1 MSMGYGIIVFLG
13 LLIMGMPV
21 AFSIGLSGFAFFIL
35 EELPMTILVQKSIST
50 SQNSTML
57 AIPLFI
63 FAGNLMNASGITKR
77 LMHLASVCTGHMYGN
92 IGQVSCL
99 LSTLMGGVS
108 GSAVADA
115 SMQSRVLGP
124 EMNRL
129 GYAKGWS
136 AAINGLSGL
145 IVATIPPSMGLIIYG
160 TVGEVSIGRL
170 FMAGWFP
177 GILMCILLMIATSWS
192 AKKFDYKPAKETP
205 ATASEILIAV
215 VKSFWALIFPI
226 LLIVLIR
233 FGIMSPT
240 ESGAFACAYALFVGV
255 IVYREMNF
263 KVFTKTLQD
272 SVKDITVITVIL
284 AFSGVFAYGV
294 VYDDI
299 ATNVASALLG
309 ITTNSTLLLM
319 LVILFLL
326 FCGMFM
332 ETTVI
337 ALILTPILLPVV
349 ESAGINDVVFGM
361 IMMTCVTFGVMTPPV
376 GTALYAVSDIMDC
389 EITDVVKYGWP
400 FYLAVATVVAVMVFF
415 PDLVLFLPNLVYGPA
430 G

>member
-1 MSMGYGIIVFLG
+1 MFAAIGIFFV
-13 LLIMGMPV
+13 LLLLGMPV
-21 AFSIGLSGFAFFIL
+21 AFAIGLSGFSFFL
-35 EELPMTILVQKSIST
+35 MENLPMTILVQKSIST
-50 SQNSTML
+50 SQSFTML

-63 FAGNLMNASGITKR
+63 LAGNLMNSCGITSR
-77 LMHLASVCTGHMYGN
+77 LMKFANTCTGHLPGN

-115 SMQSRVLGP
+115 SMQCRILGP

-170 FMAGWFP
+170 FLAGWVP
-177 GILMCILLMIATSWS
+177 GVLMCLFLMIAVNWS
-192 AKKFDYKPAKETP
+192 AKKYGYKPEFSKRAP
-205 ATASEILIAV
+205 LSEV
-215 VKSFWALIFPI
+215 FKALISSIWAILFPV

-255 IVYREMNF
+255 VIHKEL
-263 KVFTKTLQD
+263 KWEQLITTLKS
-272 SVKDITVITVIL
+272 SVKDITVITIIL
-284 AFSGVFAYGV
+284 AFSGVFGFGV

-299 ATNVASALLG
+299 AVSIATVLTSV
-309 ITTNSTLLLM
+309 TTNPTLLLL
-319 LVILFLL
+319 LVIVFLL
-326 FCGMFM
+326 ICGCFM

-349 ESAGINDVVFGM
+349 KAVGVDPVVFGM
-361 IMMTCVTFGVMTPPV
+361 IMMTAVTFGVMTPPV
-376 GTALYAVSDIMDC
+376 GTALYATSDIMEC
-389 EITDVVKYGWP
+389 SIEETVRYGIP
-400 FYLAVATVVAVMVFF
+400 FYIAIIAVILFMILF
-415 PDLVLFLPNLVYGPA
+415 PDAVLFLPNLVYGA
-430 G
+430 

>member
-1 MSMGYGIIVFLG
+1 MMLTAIGIFFVFL
-13 LLIMGMPV
+13 LLGMPV
-21 AFSIGLSGFAFFIL
+21 AFAIGLSGFSFFMMA
-35 EELPMTILVQKSIST
+35 ELPMTILVQKSISA
-50 SQNSTML
+50 SQSFTML

-63 FAGNLMNASGITKR
+63 LAGNLMNSCGITKR
-77 LMHLASVCTGHMYGN
+77 LMRFCNACTGHMRGN

-115 SMQSRVLGP
+115 AMQCRILGP

-170 FMAGWFP
+170 FMAGWVP
-177 GILMCILLMIATSWS
+177 GILMCVLLMLAVSWS
-192 AKKFDYKPAKETP
+192 AKKFGYKPEFEKP
-205 ATASEILIAV
+205 APFSEIW
-215 VKSFWALIFPI
+215 KSFISSIWAIMFPV

-240 ESGAFACAYALFVGV
+240 ESGAFACAYALFVGSV
-255 IVYREMNF
+255 VHKELSKEALM
-263 KVFTKTLQD
+263 KTLRD
-272 SVKDITVITVIL
+272 SVKDITVITIIL
-284 AFSGVFAYGV
+284 AFSGVFGYGV
-294 VYDDI
+294 VYDGI
-299 ATNVASALLG
+299 TITIASALTSITSNPTILLG
-309 ITTNSTLLLM
+309 I
-319 LVILFLL
+319 VILFLL
-326 FCGMFM
+326 ICGCFM

-349 ESAGINDVVFGM
+349 QSVGVDPVVFGM
-361 IMMTCVTFGVMTPPV
+361 IMMTTVTFGVMTPPV
-376 GTALYAVSDIMDC
+376 GTALYTCSDIMGC
-389 EITDVVKYGWP
+389 SIQETVKYGWP
-400 FYLAVATVVAVMVFF
+400 FYLAIVGVILFMVFF
-415 PDLVLFLPNLVYGPA
+415 PDAVLFLPNLVYGV
-430 G
+430 GG

>member
-1 MSMGYGIIVFLG
+1 MYIAILIFFAFL
-13 LLIMGMPV
+13 LLGMPV
-21 AFSIGLSGFAFFIL
+21 AFAIGLSGFSFFMMRD
-35 EELPMTILVQKSIST
+35 LPMTILVQKSIST
-50 SQNSTML
+50 SQSFTML

-63 FAGNLMNASGITKR
+63 LAGNLMNSCGITSR
-77 LMHLASVCTGHMYGN
+77 LMRFANACTGHMPGN

-115 SMQSRVLGP
+115 SMQCRILGP

-170 FMAGWFP
+170 FMAGWVP
-177 GILMCILLMIATSWS
+177 GVLMCVFLMLAVNWS
-192 AKKFDYKPAKETP
+192 AKKYGYKPEFDKP
-205 ATASEILIAV
+205 APFSEI
-215 VKSFWALIFPI
+215 VKAFISSIWAIMFPI
-226 LLIVLIR
+226 LLILLIR

-240 ESGAFACAYALFVGV
+240 ESGAFACAYALFVG
-255 IVYREMNF
+255 IVVHKELNWNGL
-263 KVFTKTLQD
+263 VKTLKD
-272 SVKDITVITVIL
+272 SVKDITVITIIL
-284 AFSGVFAYGV
+284 AFSGVFGYGV

-299 ATNVASALLG
+299 AVSIATALTSV
-309 ITTNSTLLLM
+309 TTNSTLLLI
-319 LVILFLL
+319 LVIAFLL
-326 FCGMFM
+326 ICGCFM

-349 ESAGINDVVFGM
+349 KSVGVDPVVFGM
-361 IMMTCVTFGVMTPPV
+361 IMMTAVTFGVMTPPV
-376 GTALYAVSDIMDC
+376 GTALYATSDIMGC
-389 EITDVVKYGWP
+389 SIEETVKYGIP
-400 FYLAVATVVAVMVFF
+400 FYLAIGAVI
-415 PDLVLFLPNLVYGPA
+415 LFMILFIFRKMF
-430 G
+430 